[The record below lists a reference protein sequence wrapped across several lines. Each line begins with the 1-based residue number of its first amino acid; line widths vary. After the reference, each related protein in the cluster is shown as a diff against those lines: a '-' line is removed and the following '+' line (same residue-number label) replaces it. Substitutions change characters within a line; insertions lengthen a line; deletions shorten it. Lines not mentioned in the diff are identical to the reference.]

1 MINYGSPIMNSVNNQ
16 QNQMMFGMPYPMQ
29 QPFIPQP
36 IGNMVNMAPG
46 YNQPIVGNMGQY
58 YTPQTGFYNPYLI
71 QQRQKQIEA
80 QQRQAAI
87 QNAETFKAM
96 SRRINGILG
105 THQDDIEEHVKRYD
119 PQFIKQQRMTEEQ
132 LDQQNTARLYN
143 IDKRNVQCSP
153 YDNIRYN
160 NMMKERERM
169 DNLIPQD
176 TNLADF
182 FELAGEEA
190 GRLQEIQQKLQQRQL
205 NKLYNSKQYNKLLNM
220 HQNSS
225 SYFNSVYGNNTKKN
239 TSLDD
244 MELPLPSSI
253 VEKLNKRK
261 MEFLNSI
268 PMG

>member
-1 MINYGSPIMNSVNNQ
+1 
-16 QNQMMFGMPYPMQ
+16 
-29 QPFIPQP
+29 
-36 IGNMVNMAPG
+36 
-46 YNQPIVGNMGQY
+46 
-58 YTPQTGFYNPYLI
+58 
-71 QQRQKQIEA
+71 
-80 QQRQAAI
+80 
-87 QNAETFKAM
+87 
-96 SRRINGILG
+96 
-105 THQDDIEEHVKRYD
+105 
-119 PQFIKQQRMTEEQ
+119 
-132 LDQQNTARLYN
+132 
-143 IDKRNVQCSP
+143 
-153 YDNIRYN
+153 
-160 NMMKERERM
+160 MMKERERM
-169 DNLIPQD
+169 DDLIPQD